1 MSKTIVITG
10 ASDGNIHFLINEEFE
25 NPVKMQRYKLFTEEM
40 VELVLAHGGTLKAEH
55 GTGRMMAPFVRRQY
69 GDELYEVMWDIKRLI
84 DPAASLIKKYE
95 AIDVLANNA
104 GVMFGTFQKTVDGF
118 ERTFQVN
125 HLAPFLLTHLLHD
138 KLVSSK
144 ATVVNTSSMTAKMW
158 GQLDLGDLNN
168 EISYDE
174 KRAYGTAKLC
184 NILFTKEL
192 DRRYRAGGIKAVAF
206 HPGVVSTNFASDP
219 TSAFHKVYHSE
230 GKPTLPMISP
240 DAGADQLIWIAEGA
254 AGTDWQLGEYYDLRK
269 PGATHEQANDADLA
283 VKLWEQ
289 SAKLLGI

>member
-10 ASDGNIHFLINEEFE
+10 ASDGIGAAAA
-25 NPVKMQRYKLFTEEM
+25 R
-40 VELVLAHGGTLKAEH
+40 TLKAH
-55 GTGRMMAPFVRRQY
+55 GHNVVVVGRDPVKTKAIATEISAPLEIADFSDLAQIAK
-69 GDELYEVMWDIKRLI
+69 L
-84 DPAASLIKKYE
+84 AASLDSKYE
-95 AIDVLANNA
+95 VIDVLANNA
-104 GVMFGTFQKTVDGF
+104 GVMFGTFAKTVDGF

-125 HLAPFLLTHLLHD
+125 HLAPYLLTHLLHE

-158 GQLDLGDLNN
+158 GQLDLTDLNN

-184 NILFTKEL
+184 NVLFTKEL
-192 DRRYRAGGIKAVAF
+192 DRRYRSAGINAVAF

-219 TSAFHKVYHSE
+219 LSAFHKVYHSD
-230 GKPTLPMISP
+230 GKPTLAMITP
-240 DAGADQLIWIAEGA
+240 DAGADQLIWISEGT
-254 AGTDWQLGEYYDLRK
+254 AGTDWHLGEYYDLRK
-269 PGATHEQANDADLA
+269 PGATHEQVNDADLA

>member
-10 ASDGNIHFLINEEFE
+10 ASDGIGAAAA
-25 NPVKMQRYKLFTEEM
+25 R
-40 VELVLAHGGTLKAEH
+40 TLKANGH
-55 GTGRMMAPFVRRQY
+55 NVVIVGRDPDKTKAIASEISAPFEIADFADLDQVAQ
-69 GDELYEVMWDIKRLI
+69 L
-84 DPAASLIKKYE
+84 AASLIKKYE

-192 DRRYRAGGIKAVAF
+192 DRRYRAAGIKAVAF

-219 TSAFHKVYHSE
+219 MSAFHKVYHSE